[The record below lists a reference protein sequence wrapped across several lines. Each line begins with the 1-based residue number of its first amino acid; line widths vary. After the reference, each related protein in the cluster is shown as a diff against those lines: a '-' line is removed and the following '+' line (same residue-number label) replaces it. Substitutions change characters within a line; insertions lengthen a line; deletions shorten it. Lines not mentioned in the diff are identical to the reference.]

1 MKKELIIF
9 LLTLSSL
16 AGTAQ
21 DPQYCRPV
29 KEAFGQTLVDVIED
43 TTGAKIR
50 LFKGEWFETY
60 GKSNANAKIKNEVDC
75 WLKTDGNTKETTI
88 LDGDQKG
95 LLSDHKPLDIK
106 CFKTKDSLY
115 IKVPATE
122 DSKWFYVINQT
133 ENTLL
138 STNDSNSFDRWISY
152 PIMRIFR
159 VSPDNHVVSVFK
171 SDDVK
176 ETVEVKDTISDD
188 GSSYLRQRI
197 IIGNDTI
204 RDQKLREIENSKTD
218 SESFSKVLFPI
229 FIGLLVLIAVIYAF
243 LIYRKRKA
251 NKNKRKEEEKK
262 YIVCDKHQEEKTI
275 SRIELKDLNDLVAQL
290 PEEFAHM
297 GDQIKEWHEC
307 DVKKRITKIQDDNT
321 QQIAKIIRKS
331 KESEDQ
337 LQREFSEKIEKEKKK
352 TIDAEAKYDKLKD
365 SFDEKVKEKVEKIQK
380 DSEKTIQKAEKERD
394 DAIKEKD
401 DISDKLNAQFEKTK
415 KELVEAKVSI
425 QKKYDQTD
433 AELRKTK
440 EYLKKT
446 TDNLN
451 VANKTIKTLED
462 AQAKFTNVLTYVPFA
477 EDYTKKVMALLNVVD
492 QMNKSATKLLD
503 VETVE
508 DPYHIT
514 KSLAKFAKAIADID
528 MAQFYTDIKMITE
541 GQMVLKDTTIATY
554 DQNLDN
560 EQLHN
565 SLKIYFFDTYLAKYI
580 NAAVVLNE
588 SCIGLD
594 RLVKGLTKNDVM
606 AFLKY
611 REELEQC
618 VDQLEI
624 EVETT
629 HLFDKVGQK
638 IDLRVTLV
646 NAGFATGDILEIEN
660 CFVYL
665 KGGQRPDSKIFVK
678 AQS

>member
-1 MKKELIIF
+1 M
-9 LLTLSSL
+9 
-16 AGTAQ
+16 
-21 DPQYCRPV
+21 
-29 KEAFGQTLVDVIED
+29 
-43 TTGAKIR
+43 
-50 LFKGEWFETY
+50 
-60 GKSNANAKIKNEVDC
+60 
-75 WLKTDGNTKETTI
+75 
-88 LDGDQKG
+88 
-95 LLSDHKPLDIK
+95 
-106 CFKTKDSLY
+106 
-115 IKVPATE
+115 
-122 DSKWFYVINQT
+122 
-133 ENTLL
+133 
-138 STNDSNSFDRWISY
+138 
-152 PIMRIFR
+152 
-159 VSPDNHVVSVFK
+159 
-171 SDDVK
+171 
-176 ETVEVKDTISDD
+176 
-188 GSSYLRQRI
+188 
-197 IIGNDTI
+197 
-204 RDQKLREIENSKTD
+204 
-218 SESFSKVLFPI
+218 
-229 FIGLLVLIAVIYAF
+229 
-243 LIYRKRKA
+243 
-251 NKNKRKEEEKK
+251 
-262 YIVCDKHQEEKTI
+262 
-275 SRIELKDLNDLVAQL
+275 
-290 PEEFAHM
+290 
-297 GDQIKEWHEC
+297 
-307 DVKKRITKIQDDNT
+307 
-321 QQIAKIIRKS
+321 
-331 KESEDQ
+331 
-337 LQREFSEKIEKEKKK
+337 
-352 TIDAEAKYDKLKD
+352 
-365 SFDEKVKEKVEKIQK
+365 
-380 DSEKTIQKAEKERD
+380 
-394 DAIKEKD
+394 
-401 DISDKLNAQFEKTK
+401 
-415 KELVEAKVSI
+415 SI